1 MGFSVLERS
10 CLKWLNRRL
19 VKTKANSL
27 KTHVQEFFFSKVAT
41 RTNFLA
47 CSVTKKS
54 NPL

>member
-27 KTHVQEFFFSKVAT
+27 KTHVQEFFLVKLQLA
-41 RTNFLA
+41 TNFLA